1 MSEVEAFLSPKEEAE
16 IVLAIQEAEKDTS
29 GEIRVHLE
37 HEDRGDPYR
46 RAQEVFSLL
55 KMDNTRHR
63 NGVLLYI
70 AVHTHHFVILGDRG
84 IDRVVPHDFWNSTRD
99 LMQEHF
105 RKGAFKEGIIAG
117 VLSAGRELK
126 AHFPWR
132 PDDQNELSDAISKN

>member
-1 MSEVEAFLSPKEEAE
+1 MESFLSPKAEAE
-16 IVLAIQEAEKDTS
+16 IVEAIREAEKDTS

-37 HEDRGDPYR
+37 YEDRGDPYL
-46 RAQEVFSLL
+46 RAQEVFCRL

-70 AVHTHHFVILGDRG
+70 AVHTHHFVLLGDRG
-84 IDRVVPHDFWNSTRD
+84 IDRVVPPDFWNSTRD

-105 RKGAFKEGIIAG
+105 RRRAFKEGIIAG
-117 VLSAGRELK
+117 VRSAGRELK